1 MTVDQLV
8 DLFLVV
14 GLLGSKLLLEVKDLM
29 LERADGLVQLLEG
42 LLLSL
47 ELLAV
52 RFRSIAL

>member
-1 MTVDQLV
+1 VTVDQLV